1 MSSTD
6 QGYGYWNDALPE
18 TYTEKTRELAPQS
31 RMLNDRT
38 FIEATTKVIDGLNR
52 IGDVVIIGGE
62 PT

>member
-38 FIEATTKVIDGLNR
+38 FIEATTK
-52 IGDVVIIGGE
+52 
-62 PT
+62 